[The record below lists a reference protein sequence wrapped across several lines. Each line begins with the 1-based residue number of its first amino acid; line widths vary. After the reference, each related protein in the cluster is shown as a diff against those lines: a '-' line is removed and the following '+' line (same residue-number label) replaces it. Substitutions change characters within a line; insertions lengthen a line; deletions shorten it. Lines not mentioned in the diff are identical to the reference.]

1 MTDEFSDTT
10 IYARDLL
17 TKKARNR
24 DTLLTIIMWALY
36 AYLWLPLI
44 SLIAWWLGIRFAYG
58 LVERAGGPANLV
70 HLLFWFGIFL
80 LIIAIAVIGW
90 SRIQMFMFKSGE
102 RRKRGPVLTKEQEI
116 AYWEIDEQ
124 QFSAVRDGRNMLV
137 DLDEDGRLV
146 KAGEKPAFE

>member
-1 MTDEFSDTT
+1 MSDEFSDTT

-17 TKKARNR
+17 SKKARNR
-24 DTLLTIIMWALY
+24 DTLLTIVMWALY

-44 SLIAWWLGIRFAYG
+44 SLIAWWLGVSFAYR

-90 SRIQMFMFKSGE
+90 SRIQLMHYKRGE
-102 RRKRGPVLTKEQEI
+102 RRKKSPVLSAQQEVEF
-116 AYWEIDEQ
+116 WDIDES
-124 QFSAVRDGRNMLV
+124 QFSAIRDSHCLQV
-137 DLDEDGRLV
+137 ELDEQGQLV
-146 KAGEKPAFE
+146 AAIEKREFD